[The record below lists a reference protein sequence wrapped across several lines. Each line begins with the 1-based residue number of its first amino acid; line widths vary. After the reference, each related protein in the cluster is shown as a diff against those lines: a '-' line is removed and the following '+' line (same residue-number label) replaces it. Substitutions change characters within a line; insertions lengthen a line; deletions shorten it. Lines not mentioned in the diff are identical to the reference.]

1 MKRLLTLFITLGII
15 NGLSA
20 QTNIS
25 EISKNPCAAVL
36 SEDGSFISD
45 SNAVLIEPQFKGG
58 EKKLYKFLFENL
70 NYPDRARERN
80 ITGIVVLKFVVEK
93 DGSITN
99 IEISRSVFKDIDEEC
114 IRVMQKMP
122 KWKPGTVDGKPAR
135 FQYCLPI
142 QFELH

>member
-45 SNAVLIEPQFKGG
+45 SNAVLVEPQFKGG
-58 EKKLYKFLFENL
+58 ENKLYKFLAENL
-70 NYPDRARERN
+70 KYPDKARERT
-80 ITGIVVLKFVVEK
+80 ITGIVVVKFVVEK

-99 IEISRSVFKDIDEEC
+99 IEIARSVFEDIDKEC
-114 IRVMQKMP
+114 IRVIQKMP
-122 KWKPGTVDGKPAR
+122 RWMPGTADGKPAR
-135 FQYCLPI
+135 FSYCLPI
-142 QFELH
+142 QFELR